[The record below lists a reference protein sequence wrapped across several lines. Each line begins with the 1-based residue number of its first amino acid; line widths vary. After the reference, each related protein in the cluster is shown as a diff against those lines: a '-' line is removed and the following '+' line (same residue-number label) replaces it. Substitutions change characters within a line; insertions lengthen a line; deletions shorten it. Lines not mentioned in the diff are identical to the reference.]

1 MVNGATC
8 PPVVDTPPLC
18 LALQQRLHLEDLTRR
33 RTSADAER
41 YVETFRRAAVD
52 PNPHQVEAVAFA
64 LGRLERG
71 GALLCDEVGLGK
83 TIETGLLLTQ
93 LRAEG
98 KSNVLVVAPVPL
110 MRQWQV
116 ELLNLFSLKAR
127 ILDPKNFETHA
138 RPGLYIAGR
147 EFAGSAKWAPR
158 LVERKWDLVVV
169 DEAHE
174 FLSGLYLR
182 FSRREGHYHEDLR
195 KGKATRAG
203 YLKLVTSRSPVILLT
218 ATPLQNSLLELWSLV
233 RYVDR
238 DGITLGAL
246 HEFSSNF
253 CTQDGRALKEGT
265 EVELRS
271 RLSNVVCRTLRQD
284 AQPFLKQ
291 KFTARHCETINFNME
306 KAEAELYDAVSS
318 WLDRPMAA
326 FPSRNRRMI
335 ALLLRRRMG
344 SSVPALKSTL
354 DRIRLRLE
362 DPTQDPNPER
372 ELDEELVEED
382 LQALMRLDQLAR
394 KALSGRS
401 PKLERL
407 LDLIHQID
415 RKALK
420 GVASDKLVV
429 FTESRR
435 TLQSII
441 DYLEANGLQGQVTA
455 FSGQNDGPA
464 VSAALKRWEEEVGVH
479 FDATQRPDPSS
490 AVRAALIHE
499 FKTRTRVL
507 VATEAGAKG
516 LNLQFCNCLVNYDL
530 PWNPQR
536 VEQRIGRVHRY
547 GQKHDVVI
555 VNFINQDNEGEARV
569 YELLKEKLQLFEG
582 LFGASDAIL
591 GQVVSTLQFERRI
604 EHVFTACRTHEER
617 QQEFDRIALELDVR
631 TRQLHE
637 ARLQK
642 AQKVISSLDEDVR
655 ARLKL
660 QAEALPL
667 AISRRDESLL
677 ALLAGHSPVT
687 GRSQDGERIVF
698 EWRGH
703 RFHLGPPD
711 PSARCGQPLNLD
723 HPLVQEV
730 MVAAREASG
739 DRCIVLT
746 GPVEGTWWAYRVTLT
761 GLEIEDQLLV
771 LGPGGREGLERAL
784 AQAKSALQVDGE
796 WEDPPE
802 LPDRL
807 EELREAVERLQEPR
821 LQRQLGQLAS
831 REKDVRRFLDDRQHE
846 LEAKLRES
854 ERKERFARDADE
866 KRLAQANVTRLRKE
880 LEELRAGRD
889 ARLWEAAQAVQ
900 ELRMDLMQRGFIR
913 AEEMRLFCV
922 DCQVEPNVEGRCQ
935 AS

>member
-1 MVNGATC
+1 MRPPCAT
-8 PPVVDTPPLC
+8 
-18 LALQQRLHLEDLTRR
+18 LQQRLHLEDLTRR
-33 RTSADAER
+33 RSSTDAER

-64 LGRLERG
+64 LRRLDQG

-98 KSNVLVVAPVPL
+98 KSNVLIITPVPL

-127 ILDPKNFETHA
+127 ILDPKNFDAHSK
-138 RPGLYIAGR
+138 PGLCIAGR
-147 EFAGSAKWAPR
+147 EFSGSAKWAPR
-158 LVERKWDLVVV
+158 LVDRNWDLVVV

-174 FLSGLYLR
+174 FLSGLHQR
-182 FSRREGHYHEDLR
+182 FSRREGYYHEDLR
-195 KGKATRAG
+195 RGKASRAG

-233 RYVDR
+233 HYVDPS
-238 DGITLGAL
+238 GVTLGAL
-246 HEFSSNF
+246 NEFSSNF

-265 EVELRS
+265 EAELRS
-271 RLSNVVCRTLRQD
+271 RLSNVICRTLRQD

-326 FPSRNRRMI
+326 FPNRNRRMI

-372 ELDEELVEED
+372 EVDEELVEED
-382 LQALMRLDQLAR
+382 LQELMRLDQLAR
-394 KALSGRS
+394 KALAGRS

-407 LDLIHQID
+407 RDLISQID

-435 TLQSII
+435 TLQSIVAF
-441 DYLEANGLQGQVTA
+441 LEANGFQSQVTA
-455 FSGQNDGPA
+455 FSGQNEGPA
-464 VSAALKRWEEEVGVH
+464 VSAALKRWEEEVGAH
-479 FDATQRPDPSS
+479 FDASQRPDPSS

-499 FKTRTRVL
+499 FKTRTRIL

-516 LNLQFCNCLVNYDL
+516 LNLQFCNCMINYDL

-569 YELLKEKLQLFEG
+569 YELLKEKLHLFEG

-591 GQVVSTLQFERRI
+591 GQVVSTLHFERRI
-604 EHVFTACRTHEER
+604 EDVFTVCRTHEER
-617 QQEFDRIALELDVR
+617 QQEFDRIALELDQR

-642 AQKVISSLDEDVR
+642 AQNVISSLDEDVQ

-677 ALLAGHSPVT
+677 ALLEANSPVT
-687 GRSQDGERIVF
+687 RRTQDGERILF
-698 EWRGH
+698 EWQGH

-711 PSARCGQPLNLD
+711 PSERCGQPLNLD
-723 HPLVQEV
+723 HPLVHGLIEE
-730 MVAAREASG
+730 ARRATDG
-739 DRCIVLT
+739 QRFVLT
-746 GPVEGTWWAYRVTLT
+746 GPVEGRWCVYRVTLT
-761 GLEIEDQLLV
+761 GLEVEDRLLV
-771 LGPGGREGLERAL
+771 LGPGGRAGLEEAL
-784 AQAKSALQVDGE
+784 AQAISTRAAGSG
-796 WEDPPE
+796 WEDPSE

-807 EELREAVERLQEPR
+807 EEVREDADRIQEPR
-821 LQRQLGQLAS
+821 LQRQLSQLAS
-831 REKDVRRFLDDRQHE
+831 REKDVRRFLDDRQRE
-846 LEAKLRES
+846 LEGKLSEA
-854 ERKERFARDADE
+854 ERKERFARDTDE
-866 KRLAQANVTRLRKE
+866 KRQAQTNATRLRNE
-880 LEELRAGRD
+880 LEELRSGRD
-889 ARLWEAAQAVQ
+889 SKLWEVTQSVQ
-900 ELRMDLMQRGFIR
+900 ELRMDLMQRGFVR
-913 AEEMRLFCV
+913 AEETRLFCV
-922 DCQVEPNVEGRCQ
+922 ESVTRGDDSHVGADGTGGDRNLETP
-935 AS
+935 A